1 MRLNPE
7 SIHQLHP
14 EERIR
19 SFDEMPGLIRRL
31 GRAGLNVLLVQG
43 VFDIVHAGHTGLL
56 QATRRIDPAN
66 SVVVVGLENDETVR
80 RNKGNWRPVNP
91 LNDRLQVMAEFRSVA
106 YAFGYDDVPR
116 YDHPEDYLERWRALS
131 PTAVVAATW
140 DPHRDLKEWQADEAG
155 TQLALVKYQ
164 HENSTTRMLRS
175 VGYEE

>member
-7 SIHQLHP
+7 TIHRLNP

-19 SFDEMPGLIRRL
+19 SFDEMPGLIREL

-66 SVVVVGLENDETVR
+66 SVVVVGLENDDTVR
-80 RNKGNWRPVNP
+80 RNKGNRRPVNP
-91 LNDRLQVMAEFRSVA
+91 LDDRLRVMAEFRSVA

-131 PTAVVAATW
+131 PAAVVAATW
-140 DPHRDLKEWQADEAG
+140 DPHRNLKEWQADEAG
-155 TQLALVKYQ
+155 TQLALVDYQ
-164 HENSTTRMLRS
+164 HENSTTRMLRT